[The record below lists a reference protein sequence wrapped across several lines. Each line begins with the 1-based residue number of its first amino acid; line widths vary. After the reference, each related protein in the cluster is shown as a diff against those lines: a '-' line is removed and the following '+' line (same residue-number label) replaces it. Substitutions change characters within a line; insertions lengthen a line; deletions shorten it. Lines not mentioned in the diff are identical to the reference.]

1 MRKRKRRRE
10 GMTLVELI
18 VSLALMSILMLMV
31 LGVVVPAARTFARM
45 QRVQFAQ
52 LILDNVEDEIRS
64 QLLDAVG
71 SVKIYDVDAG
81 GIVAGRPG
89 KDSGSVL
96 EYVNTHSYVTLM
108 SADGCKETVLMRS
121 GQDTGTE
128 SAASGRLLL
137 RYYWQK
143 QAGTEDKAY
152 GYTYIDSKGRLVAR
166 AVQQVFTDKY
176 YMGNYLKLRFSYP
189 DGVAAGAE
197 VNYIKIHAELY
208 RDKERTDLLAAED
221 FTAELR
227 YEAKRIDDVTA
238 WIE

>member
-1 MRKRKRRRE
+1 
-10 GMTLVELI
+10 
-18 VSLALMSILMLMV
+18 
-31 LGVVVPAARTFARM
+31 
-45 QRVQFAQ
+45 
-52 LILDNVEDEIRS
+52 
-64 QLLDAVG
+64 
-71 SVKIYDVDAG
+71 
-81 GIVAGRPG
+81 
-89 KDSGSVL
+89 
-96 EYVNTHSYVTLM
+96 
-108 SADGCKETVLMRS
+108 MRS